1 MILIPAID
9 LKGGRCVRL
18 TQGAMDS
25 ETVYS
30 EDPAAMAQQWASQGA
45 KRLHVVDL
53 DGAVAGAA
61 VQFEVVEKIIKAV
74 EIPVQV
80 GGGIRNLEQIE
91 KYFSIGAAGVILGTS
106 ALQNIALVREASKKF
121 PRRVIAGIDSKKGAV
136 AVRGWTELHSER
148 VADLAMRMEEAGVV
162 SIILTDIEK
171 DGMLS
176 GPNFDLFQDIGMQ
189 VEIPIIA
196 SGGITTLQQIRQLS
210 GIPGVEGAIIGKAL
224 YAGTLSLPKALDML
238 QEGH

>member
-30 EDPAAMAQQWASQGA
+30 EDPAAMARQWVSQGA
-45 KRLHVVDL
+45 ERLHVVDL

-74 EIPVQV
+74 QVPVQV
-80 GGGIRNLEQIE
+80 GGGIRNMEQIE
-91 KYFSIGAAGVILGTS
+91 RYFSIGAAGIILGTS
-106 ALQNIALVREASKKF
+106 ALQNLALVREAAKKF
-121 PRRVIAGIDSKKGAV
+121 PRRIIAGIDSKKGAV
-136 AVRGWTELHSER
+136 AVRGWTELHPES
-148 VADLAMRMEEAGVV
+148 VADLAMRMEEAGAA

-171 DGMLS
+171 DGMLA
-176 GPNFDLFQDIGMQ
+176 GPNFDLFEEVGMQ

-196 SGGITTLQQIRQLS
+196 SGGVTTLQQIRQLS
-210 GIPGVEGAIIGKAL
+210 EIAGVEGAIIGKAL
-224 YAGTLSLPKALDML
+224 YAGTLSLPKALDL
-238 QEGH
+238 LKKGH